1 MRRWRGFLIALSFLP
16 LAVLLPRWGLLNL
29 YQQQVLMYVGIN
41 IILTASLNLVNGYM
55 GEFSV
60 GHAAFMAVGA
70 YGASLMT
77 LWVFPREWGTL
88 VFPLAV
94 VVGGLAASLAGLV
107 VAVPSFK
114 TRGDYLAIVTL
125 AFNMIVKS
133 VLENIEAVGGPRGL
147 MGMPRLT
154 SVAWVYVWVV
164 LTLFVLRNYIYSNFG
179 RGTQA
184 IREDETAAA
193 LVSVNTRQV
202 KVMTFML
209 SSFFAGVAGG
219 LFAHV
224 LQFINPRSFGILKS
238 TDVLV
243 MVYLGGIGSLT
254 GSVLGAATF
263 TVVLELLR
271 PLQVWRWVI
280 GPLLLVLL
288 MIFRPRG
295 MMGLREVKVLVPP
308 EERPEGIRAA
318 LAQAAADPGRGAG
331 ARAPEATVVPA
342 GMSPAAAEPQRPA
355 AAGLPVPVPAA
366 GGQPLLAVRG
376 LTHYFDGLRAVW
388 DFNLEVFPGEIVG
401 IIGPNG
407 AGKTTV
413 FNLITGV
420 YRPTSGSI
428 VFRGRELVG
437 RPAHEIIRRGIAR
450 TFQTIR
456 LFKDLSVLDNV
467 RIARY
472 ARVSYPLWAAALGSG
487 GVQRAEEE
495 VRRRALELLEVFHLG
510 RYADIPA
517 SGLPY
522 GEQRRL
528 EVARALACEPVLLLL
543 DEPAAGMNP
552 SEIDSLL
559 HHIRWVRERF
569 GLTVVLIEHQMRV
582 VMGICERITVLDFG
596 ATIAE
601 GSPAEI
607 QRHPRVIEAYLGE
620 AVA

>member
-1 MRRWRGFLIALSFLP
+1 MRHWRGFLVALAFLP
-16 LAVLLPRWGLLNL
+16 LGVLLPRWGLLNL

-77 LWVFPREWGTL
+77 LWVFPREWGPL
-88 VFPLAV
+88 VFPLSV
-94 VVGGLAASLAGLV
+94 VAGGLAASLAGLV

-133 VLENIEAVGGPRGL
+133 VLENIDAVGGPRGL

-154 SVAWVYVWVV
+154 SVTWVYVWVL

-238 TDVLV
+238 TDILV
-243 MVYLGGIGSLT
+243 MVYLGGIGSLS
-254 GSVLGAATF
+254 GSILGATTF

-271 PLQVWRWVI
+271 PLQVWRWVV

-295 MMGLREVKVLVPP
+295 MMGLREVKFLVPP

-318 LAQAAADPGRGAG
+318 LARVMPARASEDHTPAARPPAAGVSPAG
-331 ARAPEATVVPA
+331 APGGPASAP
-342 GMSPAAAEPQRPA
+342 SIH
-355 AAGLPVPVPAA
+355 VPAA

-428 VFRGRELVG
+428 LFRGEELVG
-437 RPAHEIIRRGIAR
+437 RPAHEIIRGGIAR

-472 ARVSYPLWAAALGSG
+472 ARVGYPLWAAALGSAA
-487 GVQRAEEE
+487 VRREEEE
-495 VRRRALELLEVFHLG
+495 VRRRALELLEVFRLG
-510 RYADIPA
+510 RYAEAPA
-517 SGLPY
+517 GGLPY

-528 EVARALACEPVLLLL
+528 EIARALACEPVLLLL

-552 SEIDSLL
+552 SEIDALL
-559 HHIRWVRERF
+559 DHIRWVRDRF

-582 VMGICERITVLDFG
+582 VMGICQRITVLDFG
-596 ATIAE
+596 ATIAR

-607 QRHPRVIEAYLGE
+607 QRDPRVIEAYLGE
-620 AVA
+620 AVVA